1 MAEEINDKTDDS
13 KLKDLLET
21 QKLKLEI
28 KKLEQPFFL
37 RPEFLGLIIP
47 FLTIFATYIFNKK
60 EIDQALKQRKWEIDK
75 ANWELD
81 IKNEKLKEDIKL
93 NSYRNDSLKNIYNL
107 ALEKKTNEIA
117 SLEKKAGEII
127 FKLNSKETELQ
138 LWPIKEAIR
147 NIKSKETRQISQAY
161 LDLLNP
167 MDKSKIQNTKILQ
180 DSILAQKDFNSIVKL
195 RSYLILG
202 SRNKIEIKKL
212 KDYIFSN
219 NKEIDGTILNFIE
232 NCTSYIGY
240 NFPLQSDLQTFR
252 ISLLEFIV
260 SSKRLGNQSLEPTDY
275 NILLPDYF
283 WEDSNKDPIVL
294 NDIIV
299 LPYFVRYFKDIEN
312 YFELI
317 QINLKMI
324 NSPRSYG
331 EDRQHGIARLA
342 QLNPLI
348 FLSKTY
354 ELIKANVLTKNESS
368 LLLKYLPDKK
378 NNTILGPR
386 EGYEK
391 YNVPSSLDIENW
403 EKWKHQNL
411 DVFNK
416 NNESNLEKLFAEIR
430 TNI

>member
-1 MAEEINDKTDDS
+1 MRTQQEVIKFQLKGLTDK
-13 KLKDLLET
+13 
-21 QKLKLEI
+21 
-28 KKLEQPFFL
+28 
-37 RPEFLGLIIP
+37 
-47 FLTIFATYIFNKK
+47 
-60 EIDQALKQRKWEIDK
+60 
-75 ANWELD
+75 
-81 IKNEKLKEDIKL
+81 
-93 NSYRNDSLKNIYNL
+93 
-107 ALEKKTNEIA
+107 
-117 SLEKKAGEII
+117 
-127 FKLNSKETELQ
+127 
-138 LWPIKEAIR
+138 
-147 NIKSKETRQISQAY
+147 
-161 LDLLNP
+161 
-167 MDKSKIQNTKILQ
+167 
-180 DSILAQKDFNSIVKL
+180 
-195 RSYLILG
+195 
-202 SRNKIEIKKL
+202 IKKL